1 MTDMTDPLH
10 SKPARAIQVLVVDAP
25 DAAGGLLVRLL
36 QSDPQ
41 IRVVRAVGRAQEALE
56 FLQNQRPDLV
66 LMDSRMPDLDGFEVT
81 RRIMETHPLPIV
93 LCVQAATV
101 GDAVFRS
108 LEAGAVA
115 CVEKPVEGAGS
126 AEGLDAASAHLLQT
140 VKLMSEIKVVRRW
153 SSAASAAA
161 RAAAAAPDA
170 GPAAGPRVVGI
181 GASTGGPLALQTI
194 LAALPRDFPVPI
206 LVVQHIAKGFLPG
219 MAEWLRQ
226 TSGLQVQI
234 GAHGILAQPGHV
246 YLAPDDFHMGHAPGG
261 RIILARESAMNG
273 LRPSVAFLFRSLA
286 GTTAPNA
293 IGVMLTGMGK
303 DGAYELKC
311 MRDAGAATI
320 VQDSASSV
328 VHGMPG
334 EAIALGAAMH
344 VVPADKIADVLMTL
358 VYPRR
363 WAERK

>member
-1 MTDMTDPLH
+1 MPATMHD
-10 SKPARAIQVLVVDAP
+10 KPTREIQVLVVDAS
-25 DAAGGLLVRLL
+25 DTAGSFLVRLL
-36 QSDPQ
+36 QGDPQ
-41 IRVVRAVGRAQEALE
+41 IRVVQAVGRAQAALD

-66 LMDSRMPDLDGFEVT
+66 LMDNRMPDLDGFETT

-93 LCVQAATV
+93 LCVEAATA

-115 CVEKPVEGAGS
+115 CVEKPLEGAAAPG
-126 AEGLDAASAHLLQT
+126 ELDAASAHLLQT

-153 SSAASAAA
+153 SNGGPGARVAAA
-161 RAAAAAPDA
+161 QPDA

-234 GAHGILAQPGHV
+234 GAHDIQAQAGHV

-261 RIILARESAMNG
+261 RIVLARESPMNG

-286 GTTAPNA
+286 GAGAPHA
-293 IGVMLTGMGK
+293 VGVMLTGMGK
-303 DGAYELKC
+303 DGAYELKR

-358 VYPRR
+358 VHPRR
-363 WAERK
+363 WGERK